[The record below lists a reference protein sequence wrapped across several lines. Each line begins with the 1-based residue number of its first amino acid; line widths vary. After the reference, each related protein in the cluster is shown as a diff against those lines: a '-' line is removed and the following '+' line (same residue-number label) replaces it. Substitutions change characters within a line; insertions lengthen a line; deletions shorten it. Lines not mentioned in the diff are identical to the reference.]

1 MTSPLGLAA
10 HHYKELRS
18 RLLESFPDLAED
30 EQALL
35 DTLDGETELTNK
47 LAAILRSAL
56 HDEAMTKGLQEYQ
69 GNLARRMSA
78 LRDRARKKRAVVLHF
93 MEDVGLKKLEAP
105 DMTATRKVV
114 PPSVT
119 VFDENQLPKEFVR
132 VKSEPDKSA
141 IKAALKEGQDVPGA
155 QLGNTSEIL
164 QVKI

>member
-1 MTSPLGLAA
+1 MTSPLALEA
-10 HHYKELRS
+10 HHWKRLRE

-30 EQALL
+30 EEALL
-35 DTLDGETELTNK
+35 DTLDGETELTDK

-56 HDEAMTKGLQEYQ
+56 HEEAMINGLREYQ
-69 GNLARRMSA
+69 RDLGRRMSA
-78 LRDRARKKRAVVLHF
+78 LRARAHKKRSVVLHF

-105 DMTATRKVV
+105 DLTASRKVT
-114 PPSVT
+114 PPGV
-119 VFDENQLPKEFVR
+119 VVIDENQLPKEFVR

-155 QLGNTSEIL
+155 QLGNTGETL